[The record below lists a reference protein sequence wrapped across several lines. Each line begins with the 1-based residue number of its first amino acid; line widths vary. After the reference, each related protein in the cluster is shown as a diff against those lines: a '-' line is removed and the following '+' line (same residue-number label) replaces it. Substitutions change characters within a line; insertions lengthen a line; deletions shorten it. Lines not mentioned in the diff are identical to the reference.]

1 MTVLIEKM
9 ALLVM
14 LLALGYLCARL
25 KLVGPEFNKGLSK
38 LVINVFLAGMILSSV
53 INKKLEMTGGDVAFG
68 LLMMT
73 LSMLICVGIGW
84 LSPTL
89 LRIKDGDKGM
99 YRILAAFMNN
109 GFVGFPLV
117 AAVYGENAVFF
128 ASLSN
133 IPFNLLLYTVG
144 VMLLQKGDKNTK
156 FSIKSVIN
164 VPIVATLIAVV
175 IFIFEIPMPKL
186 VDDVADTLS
195 AATVPLSMMCVGLS
209 LGSVSLKEALLQPR
223 LYGISLVRLII
234 CPLAVWLVLRLFIT
248 NPVILGTIVILSA
261 CPSAIICTILG
272 IQYGRDGVESSEAI
286 FISTMLSMI
295 TIPLLISVLGLQ

>member
-1 MTVLIEKM
+1 MTVLLEKM
-9 ALLVM
+9 ALLLI

-73 LSMLICVGIGW
+73 LSMLICIGIGW

-99 YRILAAFMNN
+99 YRMLSAFMNN

-117 AAVYGENAVFF
+117 AAVYGEDTVFF

-144 VMLLQKGDKNTK
+144 IMLLQKGDKDTK

-164 VPIVATLIAVV
+164 VPIAATLIAVV
-175 IFIFEIPMPKL
+175 IFVFEIPMPKL
-186 VDDVADTLS
+186 VDDVADTIS

-234 CPLAVWLVLRLFIT
+234 CPLAVWLVLRMFIT
-248 NPVILGTIVILSA
+248 NPVILGTIVLLAA
-261 CPSAIICTILG
+261 CPSAIICAILG

-295 TIPLLISVLGLQ
+295 TIPLLISVLGL

>member
-109 GFVGFPLV
+109 GFMGFPLV
-117 AAVYGENAVFF
+117 AAVYGENTVFF

-164 VPIVATLIAVV
+164 VPIVATLIAFV

-223 LYGISLVRLII
+223 LYGISLVRLLI
-234 CPLAVWLVLRLFIT
+234 CPLAVWLVLRIFIT

-295 TIPLLISVLGLQ
+295 TIPLLISVLGL

>member
-1 MTVLIEKM
+1 MTVLLEKM
-9 ALLVM
+9 ALLLI

-73 LSMLICVGIGW
+73 LSMLICIGIGW

-99 YRILAAFMNN
+99 YRMLSAFMNN

-117 AAVYGENAVFF
+117 AAVYGEDTVFF

-144 VMLLQKGDKNTK
+144 IMLLQKGDKNTK

-164 VPIVATLIAVV
+164 VPIAATLIAVV
-175 IFIFEIPMPKL
+175 IFVFEIPMPKL
-186 VDDVADTLS
+186 VDDVADTIS

-248 NPVILGTIVILSA
+248 NPVILGTIVLLAA
-261 CPSAIICTILG
+261 CPSAIICAILG

-295 TIPLLISVLGLQ
+295 TIPLLISVLGL

>member
-133 IPFNLLLYTVG
+133 IPFNLLLYTAG

-164 VPIVATLIAVV
+164 VPIVATLIAFV

-223 LYGISLVRLII
+223 LYGISLVRLLI
-234 CPLAVWLVLRLFIT
+234 CPLAVWLVLRIFIT

-295 TIPLLISVLGLQ
+295 TIPLLISVLGL

>member
-133 IPFNLLLYTVG
+133 IPFNLLLYTAG

-223 LYGISLVRLII
+223 LYGISLVRLLI
-234 CPLAVWLVLRLFIT
+234 CPLAVWLVLRIFIT
-248 NPVILGTIVILSA
+248 NPVILGPIVLLSA

-295 TIPLLISVLGLQ
+295 TIPLLISVLGL

>member
-1 MTVLIEKM
+1 MIVLIEKM

-109 GFVGFPLV
+109 GFVGCPLV

-133 IPFNLLLYTVG
+133 IPFNLLLYTAG

-164 VPIVATLIAVV
+164 VPIVATLIAFV

-223 LYGISLVRLII
+223 LYGISLVRLLS
-234 CPLAVWLVLRLFIT
+234 CPLAVWLVLRIFIT

-295 TIPLLISVLGLQ
+295 TIPLLISVLGL

>member
-9 ALLVM
+9 ALLVI

-53 INKKLEMTGGDVAFG
+53 INKKLEMSGGDVALG
-68 LLMMT
+68 ILMMT
-73 LSMLICVGIGW
+73 LSTLICIGIGW
-84 LSPTL
+84 LSPAL

-99 YRILAAFMNN
+99 YRMLVAFMNN

-117 AAVYGENAVFF
+117 AAVYGEGSVFF

-144 VMLLQKGDKNTK
+144 VLFLQREDKSAK

-175 IFIFEIPMPKL
+175 IFAFEIPMPKL
-186 VDDVADTLS
+186 IDDVADTIS

-209 LGSVSLKEALLQPR
+209 LGSVSLKEALIQPR
-223 LYGISLVRLII
+223 LYGIGFVRLVL
-234 CPLAVWLVLRLFIT
+234 CPLAVWLVLRIFIE
-248 NPVILGTIVILSA
+248 NPVILGTIVLLSA

-295 TIPLLISVLGLQ
+295 TMPLLMTVLGLK

>member
-1 MTVLIEKM
+1 MIVLIEKM

-133 IPFNLLLYTVG
+133 IPCNLLLYTVG
-144 VMLLQKGDKNTK
+144 VMLLQKGDKSTK

-223 LYGISLVRLII
+223 LYGISLVRLLI
-234 CPLAVWLVLRLFIT
+234 CPLAVWLVLRIFIT

-295 TIPLLISVLGLQ
+295 TIPLLISVLGL

>member
-89 LRIKDGDKGM
+89 LRIKDGDK
-99 YRILAAFMNN
+99 
-109 GFVGFPLV
+109 
-117 AAVYGENAVFF
+117 
-128 ASLSN
+128 
-133 IPFNLLLYTVG
+133 
-144 VMLLQKGDKNTK
+144 
-156 FSIKSVIN
+156 
-164 VPIVATLIAVV
+164 
-175 IFIFEIPMPKL
+175 
-186 VDDVADTLS
+186 
-195 AATVPLSMMCVGLS
+195 
-209 LGSVSLKEALLQPR
+209 
-223 LYGISLVRLII
+223 
-234 CPLAVWLVLRLFIT
+234 
-248 NPVILGTIVILSA
+248 
-261 CPSAIICTILG
+261 
-272 IQYGRDGVESSEAI
+272 
-286 FISTMLSMI
+286 
-295 TIPLLISVLGLQ
+295 

>member
-1 MTVLIEKM
+1 MIVLIEKM

-133 IPFNLLLYTVG
+133 IPCNLLLYTVG
-144 VMLLQKGDKNTK
+144 VMLLQKGDKSTK

-209 LGSVSLKEALLQPR
+209 LGSVSLKEALMQPR
-223 LYGISLVRLII
+223 LYGISLVRLLI
-234 CPLAVWLVLRLFIT
+234 CPLAVWLVLRIFIT

-295 TIPLLISVLGLQ
+295 TIPLLISVLGL

>member
-1 MTVLIEKM
+1 MIVLIEKM
-9 ALLVM
+9 ALLVI

-109 GFVGFPLV
+109 GFMGFPLV
-117 AAVYGENAVFF
+117 AAVYGENTVFF

-223 LYGISLVRLII
+223 LYGISLVRLLI
-234 CPLAVWLVLRLFIT
+234 CPLAVWLVLRIFIT
-248 NPVILGTIVILSA
+248 NPVILGTIVLLSA

-295 TIPLLISVLGLQ
+295 TIPLLISVLGL

>member
-1 MTVLIEKM
+1 MIVLIEKM

-133 IPFNLLLYTVG
+133 IPFNLLLYTAG

-175 IFIFEIPMPKL
+175 IFAFEIPMPKL

-223 LYGISLVRLII
+223 LYGISLVRLLI
-234 CPLAVWLVLRLFIT
+234 CPLAVWLVLRIFIT

-295 TIPLLISVLGLQ
+295 TIPLLISVLGL

>member
-109 GFVGFPLV
+109 GFMGFPLV
-117 AAVYGENAVFF
+117 AAVYGENTVFF

-223 LYGISLVRLII
+223 LYGISLVRLLI
-234 CPLAVWLVLRLFIT
+234 CPLAVWLVLRIFIT

-295 TIPLLISVLGLQ
+295 TIPLLISVLGL

>member
-1 MTVLIEKM
+1 MTVLIEEM
-9 ALLVM
+9 ALLVI

-73 LSMLICVGIGW
+73 LSMLICLGLGW
-84 LSPTL
+84 LSPKL

-99 YRILAAFMNN
+99 YRMLSAFMNN

-144 VMLLQKGDKNTK
+144 VMFLQKGDKNTK

-175 IFIFEIPMPKL
+175 IFAFEIPMPKL
-186 VDDVADTLS
+186 VDDVADTIS

-234 CPLAVWLVLRLFIT
+234 CPLTVWLVLRMFIT
-248 NPVILGTIVILSA
+248 NPVILGTIVLLAA

-295 TIPLLISVLGLQ
+295 TIPLLISVLGL

>member
-1 MTVLIEKM
+1 MIVLIEKM

-109 GFVGFPLV
+109 GFMGFPLV
-117 AAVYGENAVFF
+117 AAVYGENTVFF

-144 VMLLQKGDKNTK
+144 VMFLQKGDKNTK

-209 LGSVSLKEALLQPR
+209 LGSVSLKEALMQPR
-223 LYGISLVRLII
+223 LYGISLVRLLI
-234 CPLAVWLVLRLFIT
+234 CPLAVWLVLRIFIT

-295 TIPLLISVLGLQ
+295 TIPLLISVLGL

>member
-9 ALLVM
+9 ALLVI
-14 LLALGYLCARL
+14 LLALGNLCARL

-53 INKKLEMTGGDVAFG
+53 INKKLEMTGGDIAFG

-73 LSMLICVGIGW
+73 LSMLICLGLGW
-84 LSPTL
+84 LSPAL

-99 YRILAAFMNN
+99 YRMLSAFMNN

-144 VMLLQKGDKNTK
+144 VMLLQKGDKSTK

-175 IFIFEIPMPKL
+175 IFAFEIPMPKL
-186 VDDVADTLS
+186 VDDVADTVS

-234 CPLAVWLVLRLFIT
+234 CPLTVWLVLRMFIT
-248 NPVILGTIVILSA
+248 NPVILGTIVLLAA

-295 TIPLLISVLGLQ
+295 TIPLLISVLGL

>member
-1 MTVLIEKM
+1 MTVLLEKM
-9 ALLVM
+9 ALLLI

-73 LSMLICVGIGW
+73 LSMLICIGIGW

-89 LRIKDGDKGM
+89 LRIQDGDKGM
-99 YRILAAFMNN
+99 YRMLSAFMNN

-117 AAVYGENAVFF
+117 AAVYGEDTVFF

-144 VMLLQKGDKNTK
+144 IMLLQKGDKNTK

-164 VPIVATLIAVV
+164 VPIAATLIAVV
-175 IFIFEIPMPKL
+175 IFVFEIPMPKL
-186 VDDVADTLS
+186 VDDVADTIS

-248 NPVILGTIVILSA
+248 NPVILGTIVLLAA
-261 CPSAIICTILG
+261 CPSAIICAILG

-295 TIPLLISVLGLQ
+295 TIPLLISVLGL

>member
-9 ALLVM
+9 ALLVI

-53 INKKLEMTGGDVAFG
+53 INKKLEMTGGDIAFG

-73 LSMLICVGIGW
+73 LSMLICLGLGW

-99 YRILAAFMNN
+99 YRMLSAFMNN

-117 AAVYGENAVFF
+117 AAVYGENEVFF

-144 VMLLQKGDKNTK
+144 VMLLQKGDKSTK

-175 IFIFEIPMPKL
+175 IFAFEIPMPKL
-186 VDDVADTLS
+186 VDDVADTVS

-234 CPLAVWLVLRLFIT
+234 CPLMVWLVLRMFIT
-248 NPVILGTIVILSA
+248 NPVILGTIVLLAA

-295 TIPLLISVLGLQ
+295 TIPLLISVLGL

>member
-1 MTVLIEKM
+1 MIVLIEKM

-99 YRILAAFMNN
+99 YRMLSAFMNN

-144 VMLLQKGDKNTK
+144 VMFLQKGDKNTK

-175 IFIFEIPMPKL
+175 IFAFEIPMPKL

-209 LGSVSLKEALLQPR
+209 LGSVSLKEALMQPR
-223 LYGISLVRLII
+223 LYGISLVRLLI
-234 CPLAVWLVLRLFIT
+234 CPLAVWLVLRIFIT
-248 NPVILGTIVILSA
+248 NPVILGTIVLLSA

-295 TIPLLISVLGLQ
+295 TIPLLISVLGL

>member
-1 MTVLIEKM
+1 MIVLIEKM

-175 IFIFEIPMPKL
+175 IFAFEIPMPKL

-209 LGSVSLKEALLQPR
+209 LGSVSLKEALMQPR
-223 LYGISLVRLII
+223 LYGISLVRLLI
-234 CPLAVWLVLRLFIT
+234 CPLAVWLVLRIFIT
-248 NPVILGTIVILSA
+248 NPVILGTIVLLSA

-295 TIPLLISVLGLQ
+295 TIPLLISVLGL

>member
-1 MTVLIEKM
+1 MIVLIEKM

-109 GFVGFPLV
+109 GFMGFPLV

-133 IPFNLLLYTVG
+133 IPFNLLLYTAG

-223 LYGISLVRLII
+223 LYGISLVRLLI
-234 CPLAVWLVLRLFIT
+234 CPLAVWLVLRIFIT

-295 TIPLLISVLGLQ
+295 TIPLLISVLGL

>member
-9 ALLVM
+9 ALLVI
-14 LLALGYLCARL
+14 LLALGYLCAHL
-25 KLVGPEFNKGLSK
+25 KLVGPELNKGLSK

-53 INKKLEMTGGDVAFG
+53 INKKLEMTGGDIAFG

-73 LSMLICVGIGW
+73 LSMLICLGLGW

-99 YRILAAFMNN
+99 YRMLSAFMNN

-133 IPFNLLLYTVG
+133 IPCNMLLYTVG
-144 VMLLQKGDKNTK
+144 VMLLQKGDKSTK

-175 IFIFEIPMPKL
+175 IFAFEIPMPKL
-186 VDDVADTLS
+186 VDDVADTVS

-234 CPLAVWLVLRLFIT
+234 CPLMVWLVLRMFIT
-248 NPVILGTIVILSA
+248 NPVILGTIVLLAA

-295 TIPLLISVLGLQ
+295 TIPLLISVLGL

>member
-1 MTVLIEKM
+1 MIVLIEKM

-109 GFVGFPLV
+109 GFMGFPLV
-117 AAVYGENAVFF
+117 AAVYGENTVFF

-223 LYGISLVRLII
+223 LYGISLVRLLI
-234 CPLAVWLVLRLFIT
+234 CPLAVWLVLRIFIT

-295 TIPLLISVLGLQ
+295 TIPLLISVLGL

>member
-1 MTVLIEKM
+1 MIVLIEKM

-25 KLVGPEFNKGLSK
+25 KLVDPEFNKGLSK

-109 GFVGFPLV
+109 GFMGFPLV
-117 AAVYGENAVFF
+117 AAVYGENTVFF

-144 VMLLQKGDKNTK
+144 VMLLQKGDKSTK

-164 VPIVATLIAVV
+164 VPIAATLIAFV

-209 LGSVSLKEALLQPR
+209 LGSVSLKEALMQPR
-223 LYGISLVRLII
+223 LDGISLVRLLI
-234 CPLAVWLVLRLFIT
+234 CPLAVWLVLRIFIT

-295 TIPLLISVLGLQ
+295 TIPLLISVLGL

>member
-1 MTVLIEKM
+1 MTVLLEKM
-9 ALLVM
+9 ALLLI

-73 LSMLICVGIGW
+73 LSMLICIGIGW

-99 YRILAAFMNN
+99 YRMLSAFMNN
-109 GFVGFPLV
+109 GFMGFPLV
-117 AAVYGENAVFF
+117 AAVYGEDTVFF

-144 VMLLQKGDKNTK
+144 IMLLQKGDKDTK

-164 VPIVATLIAVV
+164 VPIAATLIAVV
-175 IFIFEIPMPKL
+175 IFVFEIPMPKL
-186 VDDVADTLS
+186 VDDVADTIS

-223 LYGISLVRLII
+223 LYGISLVRLLI
-234 CPLAVWLVLRLFIT
+234 CPLAVWLVLRIFIT
-248 NPVILGTIVILSA
+248 NPVILGTIVLLSA

-295 TIPLLISVLGLQ
+295 TIPLLISVLGL